1 MDGFL
6 RNATHLIHGRDPL
19 FTKAAKAFLKSGGV
33 TGVPILA
40 HGPNC
45 SSHAERFVKT
55 IRSECLDHF
64 VIFGERYLR
73 HLLREFCAHYHGE
86 RFHQGLG
93 GQLIRPSV
101 SPGNDNAA
109 LGPLQCRSRLG
120 GLLNLYCRETA

>member
-1 MDGFL
+1 MKAW
-6 RNATHLIHGRDPL
+6 RPL
-19 FTKAAKAFLKSGGV
+19 LKSSGV

-55 IRSECLDHF
+55 IRSECLYHF
-64 VIFGERYLR
+64 VIFGERHRR
-73 HLLREFCAHYHGE
+73 HLLHEFYAQYHEE
-86 RFHQGLG
+86 RFHRGSG
-93 GQLIRPSV
+93 GQLIRPSA

-120 GLLNLYCRETA
+120 GLLDFCYREAA